1 MCLTPLPSFVC
12 VYKFECVQVCVYVDR
27 YVFVLMR
34 FVCVLTGVCLSLCVC
49 VCSQVCVCVNCL
61 MRKQFGI
68 CSITNYQVQHDY
80 LFVFCSVIQSQTLP
94 ICI

>member
-49 VCSQVCVCVNCL
+49 VCSQVCVCVCVCELPDAQTFWNL
-61 MRKQFGI
+61 QY
-68 CSITNYQVQHDY
+68 YQ
-80 LFVFCSVIQSQTLP
+80 LP
-94 ICI
+94 GPT